1 MRRDSFERFYYEKV
15 ALGEGCGCA
24 EYVTRM
30 RDLEA
35 FAVKAEARGIAWS
48 APERRPVWLRLA
60 DRLRRV
66 ASINCLLQST
76 VVLALVS
83 LCAPALAQTLH
94 GTLYK
99 DQNCPCC
106 EGHARYLMRRG
117 IDVDIKPVGDIA
129 AISKGAGIP
138 RDYQGCHTLMLEGYA
153 VEGHVTVEIIQK
165 LLKERP
171 ADVVGISLPEMPT
184 GVPGMGGPYLGP
196 YKVYAIKKDGT
207 ASVFAT
213 Q

>member
-1 MRRDSFERFYYEKV
+1 MNRF
-15 ALGEGCGCA
+15 
-24 EYVTRM
+24 
-30 RDLEA
+30 
-35 FAVKAEARGIAWS
+35 
-48 APERRPVWLRLA
+48 
-60 DRLRRV
+60 
-66 ASINCLLQST
+66 LQSA
-76 VVLALVS
+76 VILALVS

-106 EGHARYLMRRG
+106 EGHAKYLMRRG
-117 IDVDIKPVGDIA
+117 IDVEIKPVEDIA

-138 RDYQGCHTLMLEGYA
+138 GDYQGCHTLMLEGYA
-153 VEGHVTVEIIQK
+153 IEGHVTVEIIHK

-171 ADVVGISLPEMPT
+171 VDVVGISLPGMPT
-184 GVPGMGGPYLGP
+184 GVPGMSGPYQGP

-207 ASVFAT
+207 ASVFAS